1 MSELIN
7 HNANFLLGSADADA
21 QGANDLERSTV
32 HSSVHGIEA
41 QAAPAASVFG
51 MGRQHVLAFGLAV
64 SYVLLFT
71 VLFAANLLESSGSV
85 VVGLF
90 GCWVLGARL
99 FMRSSPDVRQ
109 FELTTSRNDVL
120 ITVWGNLGVVA
131 AATFVG
137 GDLRLL
143 LLVGVVFGV
152 LYSGLHFSESRVRK
166 VVLLTLIGY
175 ATCVMVRSSFIPIS
189 FELELLSALGL
200 AVLLFAST
208 LLAREVVRLRLLAR
222 ERNTQLA
229 NALRRVEELALRDE
243 LTGLYNR
250 RHLLD
255 FIDRAI
261 ATRERGGPAFAL
273 AYCDLD
279 HFKQVNDR
287 FGHQCGDRLL
297 KAFADAA
304 VQSVRTNDLVARLGG
319 EEFVLV
325 LVDADESSASDIVER
340 LRMRTAGIRVSKAE
354 PDYKVT
360 VSVGLATHRE
370 NDTVEGILRRAD
382 GALYRAKDQGRDRLI
397 KA

>member
-1 MSELIN
+1 VSELTSP
-7 HNANFLLGSADADA
+7 NANFLLRSTDAEERA
-21 QGANDLERSTV
+21 ESDLERSAI
-32 HSSVHGIEA
+32 G
-41 QAAPAASVFG
+41 QAESPVAPDTRLFG
-51 MGRQHVLAFGLAV
+51 FGRQHVLAFGLAS
-64 SYVLLFT
+64 SYVLFFT
-71 VLFAANLLESSGSV
+71 ALFAAGLLASSSSL

-90 GCWVLGARL
+90 CCWILGACFILRGA
-99 FMRSSPDVRQ
+99 RDVPQ
-109 FELTTSRNDVL
+109 FNLTTSRVDVL
-120 ITVWGNLGVVA
+120 IAIWGNLGVVA
-131 AATFVG
+131 AATLVG
-137 GDLRLL
+137 DDMRLL

-152 LYSGLHFSESRVRK
+152 LYSGLHFSESRVLA
-166 VVLLTLIGY
+166 VVLVTLIGY
-175 ATCVMVRSSFIPIS
+175 AACVMVRASFFRVS
-189 FELELLSALGL
+189 FELELMSALGL
-200 AVLLFAST
+200 AVLLFASS
-208 LLAREVVRLRLLAR
+208 LLAREVVRLRNLAR
-222 ERNTQLA
+222 ARNTQLA
-229 NALRRVEELALRDE
+229 KALRRVEELALRDE

-287 FGHQCGDRLL
+287 FGHECGDRLL

-304 VQSVRTNDLVARLGG
+304 LKSVRTNDLVARLGG

-340 LRMRTAGIRVSKAE
+340 LRMRTANIRVTKAE

-360 VSVGLATHRE
+360 VSVGLATHSE
-370 NDTVEGILRRAD
+370 DDTVEGILRRAD